1 MLQTCASILAS
12 VLSLTVVN
20 LRASPKGGGGVKGDG
35 GGGGGG
41 GRRRRRRSSTVDREK
56 EADALKPLAV
66 ALAKLSTLQ
75 VSHRMIEQMRL
86 HEHAGVALAEG
97 AARFFPSTA
106 TRASLA
112 AKEMASIRDSIA
124 GAHRDAV
131 VAGSRGCRPDAPLD
145 LAHVILKEKVGSKLG
160 LVCLYLEA

>member
-1 MLQTCASILAS
+1 M
-12 VLSLTVVN
+12 
-20 LRASPKGGGGVKGDG
+20 
-35 GGGGGG
+35 
-41 GRRRRRRSSTVDREK
+41 DREK
-56 EADALKPLAV
+56 EAEALQPLAV

-75 VSHRMIEQMRL
+75 VGHRMIEQMRL
-86 HEHAGVALAEG
+86 HEYAGVALAEG

-112 AKEMASIRDSIA
+112 AKEMASIRDSVA

-131 VAGSRGCRPDAPLD
+131 VAGSRGCHPDAPLD

-160 LVCLYLEA
+160 LVCLYLEAGTSRSHPATRESRLDSLFYSSLATDVYACTV